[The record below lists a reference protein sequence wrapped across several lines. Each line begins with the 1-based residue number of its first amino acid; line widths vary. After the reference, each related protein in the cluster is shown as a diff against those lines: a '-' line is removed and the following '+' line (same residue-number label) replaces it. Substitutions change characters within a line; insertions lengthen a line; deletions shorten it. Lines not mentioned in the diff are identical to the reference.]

1 MAMSTS
7 LKINQNSLARTN
19 DNELC
24 VKLPEVNKMLTAI
37 QSSIEKILKGT
48 NPVDNRN
55 QLMKLNQDVVAMIA
69 TLGTLNSIQSP
80 TTQLT
85 STGLLAAPM
94 VETPIESTSHL
105 PLPAQANG
113 WRYFSADDW
122 SPSAGTY
129 NLIAPNYGQLSPRRS
144 RRR

>member
-85 STGLLAAPM
+85 SDKSLQLPWSKLQLNQQAIYPFRPRPM
-94 VETPIESTSHL
+94 GGDIFQLTIGPHQLE
-105 PLPAQANG
+105 
-113 WRYFSADDW
+113 
-122 SPSAGTY
+122 
-129 NLIAPNYGQLSPRRS
+129 LII
-144 RRR
+144 